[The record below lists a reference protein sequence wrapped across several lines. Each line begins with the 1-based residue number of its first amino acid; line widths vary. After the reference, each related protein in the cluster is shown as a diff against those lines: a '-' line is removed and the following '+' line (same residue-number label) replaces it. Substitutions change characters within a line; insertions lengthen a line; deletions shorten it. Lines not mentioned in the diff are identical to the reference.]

1 MNISL
6 IAFGMICMTSMF
18 FMPTISAQ
26 TSELNVEQ
34 STYEKLVGQSILTKF
49 FGYISDNERGGKVLL
64 TITSPT
70 GDTSENRIYP
80 SSDGYFELFHPLDK
94 HADVGSYDVA
104 ASYKDEIV
112 GNVSFDLIDNGNY
125 SLKTQPTLLT
135 ETPEIPSWIKNVFI
149 WYGDDKVSEKELL
162 SAIKFLV
169 NDGIINLDS

>member
-34 STYEKLVGQSILTKF
+34 LTYEKLVGQSILTKF
-49 FGYISDNERGGKVLL
+49 FGYISDDQKGGRVLL

-125 SLKTQPTLLT
+125 SLTTQPTILT
-135 ETPEIPSWIKNVFI
+135 ETSEIPSWIKNIFI

>member
-1 MNISL
+1 
-6 IAFGMICMTSMF
+6 MF
-18 FMPTISAQ
+18 FMPTVSAQ
-26 TSELNVEQ
+26 TSELEVEQ

-49 FGYISDNERGGKVLL
+49 FGYISDDQKGGRVLL

-94 HADVGSYDVA
+94 HADIGSYDVA

-125 SLKTQPTLLT
+125 SLKTQPTILT
-135 ETPEIPSWIKNVFI
+135 ETQEIPSWIKNVFI

-169 NDGIINLDS
+169 NNGIINLDS

>member
-34 STYEKLVGQSILTKF
+34 LTYEKLVGQSILTKF
-49 FGYISDNERGGKVLL
+49 FGYVSDNERGGKVLL

-80 SSDGYFELFHPLDK
+80 SSNGYFELFHPLDK

-125 SLKTQPTLLT
+125 SLKTQPTILT
-135 ETPEIPSWIKNVFI
+135 ETSEIPSWIKNIFI

>member
-18 FMPTISAQ
+18 FMPTVSAQ

-49 FGYISDNERGGKVLL
+49 FGYISDDQTGGRVLL

-70 GDTSENRIYP
+70 GGISENKIYP
-80 SSDGYFELFHPLDK
+80 SSNGYFELFHTLDK
-94 HADVGSYDVA
+94 YADVGSYGVT
-104 ASYKDEIV
+104 ASYKDEII
-112 GNVSFDLIDNGNY
+112 GNVSFDLIDDGNY
-125 SLKTQPTLLT
+125 SLKTQPTILT